1 MDSGQE
7 WQLLVDARLLIVVV
21 HKVANACLLKTLQV
35 FKCVIVFSDTFFYF
49 HAFHEII
56 TKANHMIPVLKKR
69 REFLS
74 VAQHKQMT
82 KAKNVWV
89 QIQPTASFENAP
101 QSIDTSPIR
110 FGFTASKKV
119 GNAVKRNR
127 AKRRL
132 REIARL
138 DLLPYLLNKNISAN
152 FVCIALQ
159 STATCPIEDL
169 KRDMLYSIKRNIK
182 QICAIPQST
191 TTSIS

>member
-1 MDSGQE
+1 
-7 WQLLVDARLLIVVV
+7 
-21 HKVANACLLKTLQV
+21 
-35 FKCVIVFSDTFFYF
+35 
-49 HAFHEII
+49 
-56 TKANHMIPVLKKR
+56 MIPVLKKR
-69 REFLS
+69 REFVS

-89 QIQPTASFENAP
+89 QIKPKNSLEN
-101 QSIDTSPIR
+101 DHTTTKTSSIR

-138 DLLPYLLNKNISAN
+138 DLFPYLLNKNISAD

-159 STATCPIEDL
+159 STATCPIDDL
-169 KRDMLYSIKRNIK
+169 KRDMLYSVKRNIK
-182 QICAIPQST
+182 QVYAAPQSKT
-191 TTSIS
+191 NIS